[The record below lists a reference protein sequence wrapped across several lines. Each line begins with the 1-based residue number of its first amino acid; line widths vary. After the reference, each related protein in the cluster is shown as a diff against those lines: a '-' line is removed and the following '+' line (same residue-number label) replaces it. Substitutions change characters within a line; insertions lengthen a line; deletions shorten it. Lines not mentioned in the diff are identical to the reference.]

1 MRIVIH
7 GGMHK
12 TGTTALQQL
21 MSASAATLLKHGI
34 YYPPGGPDA
43 HYRCVGAKGA
53 DWTPDAIQAQ
63 VETGRRH
70 GADTLVLSSE
80 TVSTL
85 SAEHFASLADACR
98 DFSVSYVFCFRHWAN
113 YLPSRWAQYCIRRDA
128 QTFDG
133 YLTMIASSQT
143 HIDCHFDQ
151 VLAAACQGT
160 GQPAIAVSYDY
171 AANSTGGVVGAVLR
185 ACGLRDEVIDVLP
198 KAGRA
203 NERFDWRHVEL
214 CRLLNGMAADTLG
227 LAQNELCRSVGDHVA
242 CDTFFDFIRHIQAV
256 EPASLHTMTALIEAH
271 GVQDEVRLTE
281 PFFEAER
288 TLTSRHGQFV
298 NANNGAVFP
307 PMRPGAAQYSSLTW
321 QGFAR
326 LAGRQAEAVLALRGI

>member
-21 MSASAATLLKHGI
+21 MSASTTTLLKHGV
-34 YYPPGGPDA
+34 YYPPGGHDA
-43 HYRCVGAKGA
+43 HYLCVGAKGA
-53 DWTPDAIQAQ
+53 GWTPDAIQAQ
-63 VETGRRH
+63 VEVARRH
-70 GADTLVLSSE
+70 GADTLMLSSE

-85 SAEHFASLADACR
+85 STEHFARLADACR
-98 DFSVSYVFCFRHWAN
+98 DFSVTYVFCFRHWAN

-128 QTFDG
+128 QGVDE
-133 YLTMIASSQT
+133 YLTMVASSQT

-151 VLAAACQGT
+151 VLAAVHNGT
-160 GQPAIAVSYDY
+160 GQAAIGVSYDY
-171 AANSTGGVVGAVLR
+171 AASNANGVVGTVLR
-185 ACGLRDEVIDVLP
+185 ACGLSDAVIEVLP
-198 KAGRA
+198 KEGRV

-256 EPASLHTMTALIEAH
+256 EPASLQAMTALIEAH

-288 TLTSRHGQFV
+288 KLTSLHGQFV
-298 NANNGAVFP
+298 NANKGAVFP
-307 PMRPGAAQYSSLTW
+307 PMRPGTVRYSNLTW
-321 QGFAR
+321 QGFSR
-326 LAGRQAEAVLALRGI
+326 LAGRQAEAVLAMRGI